1 MNETIT
7 ISLDEYKSLLRQA
20 ERVAAVERLFASVKY
35 VTVGDI
41 KCVLA
46 IRAEKEAENGAN

>member
-20 ERVAAVERLFASVKY
+20 ERVAAVERLFANLKY
-35 VTVGDI
+35 VTVADI
-41 KCVLA
+41 KCVLDV
-46 IRAEKEAENGAN
+46 RAEKGA